1 MGGIIMLFIIGLI
14 FILLVFFY
22 FVCVISSR
30 CSRKEELHIKSLNF
44 NAEELYFE
52 INSYSCNNRLAILCY
67 TQDDLFSNITIN
79 LPDESINSYDEGF
92 IDPIN
97 KDCGLYQELINC
109 GIIKEVIKEN
119 VPYNM
124 GKYDLVKF
132 NMNVLKEYDPKGY
145 ENYLSLIGY
154 EEDMSFKPSI

>member
-1 MGGIIMLFIIGLI
+1 MLFIIGLI
-14 FILLVFFY
+14 FILLVFFLY
-22 FVCVISSR
+22 SACVISSK
-30 CSRKEELHIKSLNF
+30 CSREEELYIKSLNF
-44 NAEELYFE
+44 KDEELYFE
-52 INSYSCNNRLAILCY
+52 INNYSYNNRLAILCY
-67 TQDDLFSNITIN
+67 TEDEPFSDITIN
-79 LPDESINSYDEGF
+79 LPNESINSYDEGF

-119 VPYNM
+119 VSYNR

-132 NMNVLKEYDPKGY
+132 DMNVLKEYDPKGY

>member
-1 MGGIIMLFIIGLI
+1 MLFIIGLI
-14 FILLVFFY
+14 IFLLVFFLY
-22 FVCVISSR
+22 SACVVSGR
-30 CSRKEELHIKSLNF
+30 CSRREDLHIKSLNF
-44 NAEELYFE
+44 NDEELYIE
-52 INSYSCNNRLAILCY
+52 INSYSYNNRLAILCY

-97 KDCGLYQELINC
+97 KECGLYKELIIY

-132 NMNVLKEYDPKGY
+132 DMNVLKEYDPKGY
-145 ENYLSLIGY
+145 ENYLNLIGY

>member
-1 MGGIIMLFIIGLI
+1 MLFIIGLI
-14 FILLVFFY
+14 FILLVFFLY
-22 FVCVISSR
+22 SACVISSK
-30 CSRKEELHIKSLNF
+30 CSREEELHIKSLNF
-44 NAEELYFE
+44 NDEELYFE
-52 INSYSCNNRLAILCY
+52 INNYSYNNRLAILCY
-67 TQDDLFSNITIN
+67 TEDEPFSDITIN
-79 LPDESINSYDEGF
+79 LPNELINSYDEGF

-119 VPYNM
+119 VSYNR

-132 NMNVLKEYDPKGY
+132 DMNVLKEYDPKGY